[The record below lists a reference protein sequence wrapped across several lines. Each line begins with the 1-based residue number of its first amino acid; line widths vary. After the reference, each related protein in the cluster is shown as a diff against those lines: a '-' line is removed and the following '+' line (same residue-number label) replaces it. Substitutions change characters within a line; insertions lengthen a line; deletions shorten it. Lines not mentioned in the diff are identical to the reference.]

1 MRNPAKQLGNSQ
13 MMLNLS
19 KIAPVFATEALNFII
34 LVTVIRI
41 VPGVF
46 HGIWNGYANMTL
58 RRLST

>member
-1 MRNPAKQLGNSQ
+1 

-46 HGIWNGYANMTL
+46 HGIWSGYANMTL